1 MGSLAPVAL
10 GLLALAAPIIA
21 LYMLRMRRQE
31 RVVSSTLLWE
41 RAIRDVRANTPWQRL
56 RPNLLLL
63 LQLLALLALVVALA
77 RPFWL
82 GATPLGTNL
91 VVIVDVSGSMGATD
105 VAPSRL
111 ERAKDEIRKLIDSL
125 PANGQM
131 TIIAAGSGAEV
142 VQPATD
148 SRAALRDAVDN
159 LRGKT
164 GATDFTEALALATPA
179 AERLPDTAVVIVG
192 DGAFAPPA
200 SLDLRAPLRFIRVGE
215 RAENLGITAAATR
228 RATSG
233 AELFVRVQNFGAI
246 EKKTLLSIYDGETLI
261 EARSLTVPS
270 GGEAGATIGL
280 PPAVGLLRAELD
292 AQDDLAL
299 DNRVWV
305 RPGGNKGRVL
315 ITSAGPN
322 TFLERGLAL
331 QPNIVVEQAQGS
343 STPAGG
349 GDYDLYVFD
358 GVAPP
363 ADLRGPVLLI
373 NPPADN
379 GLVTVA
385 GGLTR
390 PVVTN
395 QLRDDPIM
403 KGVDLARIQIADAQA
418 LDRPDWARSLIDSN
432 DRSLLLAG
440 ETGGRRIAVLAFGLG
455 RSDLPLT
462 LAYPI
467 LLANLVGWLAPEA
480 GSGLP
485 ETISPGAVVSITPRS
500 GVDRVVVTDPN
511 GREQRLA
518 PSRGVVL
525 YNATDTLGA
534 HTVREFIG
542 DREIKRSVMTVNLLS
557 ADESSIAPQTPQLTS
572 AAQNTAGGGAIA
584 RARQEAWRPLLAIGL
599 LILAIEWWIF
609 YRGGW
614 RSLGTLTRDLFANRQ
629 SSIVNLKSL
638 VRNRR
643 RPAR

>member
-1 MGSLAPVAL
+1 MGTLAPLGL

-41 RAIRDVRANTPWQRL
+41 RAIRDVRANAPWQRL

-63 LQLLALLALVVALA
+63 LQLLALAALVVALA

-91 VVIVDVSGSMGATD
+91 VVIIDVSGSMAATD
-105 VAPSRL
+105 VQPSRL
-111 ERAKDEIRKLIDSL
+111 ERAKEEARKLIESL

-142 VQPATD
+142 LQPATANR
-148 SRAALRDAVDN
+148 SALRTAVDG
-159 LRGKT
+159 LHGKA

-179 AERLPDTAVVIVG
+179 AERLPDTTVVIVG
-192 DGAFAPPA
+192 DGGFAPPP
-200 SLDLRAPLRFIRVGE
+200 SLDLRAPLRFVRVGE
-215 RAENLGITAAATR
+215 RAENLAISAAAVR

-233 AELFVRVQNFGAI
+233 AELFVRVQNFGAV
-246 EKKTLLSIYDGETLI
+246 ERKTLLSVFDGDTLI
-261 EARSLTVPS
+261 EARALTVAAS
-270 GGEAGATIGL
+270 GEAGATIGL
-280 PPAVGLLRAELD
+280 PAAVGLLRAEID
-292 AQDDLAL
+292 AKDDLAL

-315 ITSAGPN
+315 ITSSGPN

-331 QPNIVVEQAQGS
+331 QPNLIVEQAQGGS

-349 GDYDLYVFD
+349 GDYDLYVYD

-363 ADLRGPVLLI
+363 KELRGPVLLI

-385 GGLTR
+385 GGLAR
-390 PVVTN
+390 PAVTT

-403 KGVDLARIQIADAQA
+403 KGVDLGKIQIADAVA
-418 LDRPDWARSLIDSN
+418 LDRPDWARTLAESSG
-432 DRSLLLAG
+432 RPLLLAG
-440 ETGGRRIAVLAFGLG
+440 ETGGRKVAVLAFGLG

-462 LAYPI
+462 VTYPI
-467 LLANLVGWLAPEA
+467 LLSNLVGWLAPDA

-485 ETISPGAVVSITPRS
+485 ESVRPGEIVTITPRA
-500 GVDRVVVTDPN
+500 GVDRVVVTDPTN
-511 GREQRLA
+511 REQRLV
-518 PSRGVVL
+518 PSRGVIL
-525 YNATDTLGA
+525 YSATDQPGTY
-534 HTVREFIG
+534 TVREFIG
-542 DREIKRSVMTVNLLS
+542 DREIKRSVLTVNLLS
-557 ADESSIAPQTPQLTS
+557 AEESNIAPQTPQLTS
-572 AAQNTAGGGAIA
+572 AAPNTGSGTTT
-584 RARQEAWRPLLAIGL
+584 RARQEAWRPLLAAGL

-614 RSLGTLTRDLFANRQ
+614 RSFGTITRDVLRDPRGPIRNLQ
-629 SSIVNLKSL
+629 SAI
-638 VRNRR
+638 RNRSGVSR
-643 RPAR
+643 

>member
-1 MGSLAPVAL
+1 MGTLAPIGL

-41 RAIRDVRANTPWQRL
+41 QAIRDVRANAPWQRL

-63 LQLLALLALVVALA
+63 LQLLALAALVFALA

-105 VAPSRL
+105 VEPSRL
-111 ERAKDEIRKLIDSL
+111 ERAKGEIRKLIDSL

-142 VQPATD
+142 LQPATD
-148 SRAALRDAVDN
+148 NRAALRVAVDG
-159 LRGKT
+159 LRGKA

-179 AERLPDTAVVIVG
+179 AERLPDTTVVIVG
-192 DGAFAPPA
+192 DGGFTPPA
-200 SLDLRAPLRFIRVGE
+200 SLDLRAPLQFIRVGE
-215 RAENLGITAAATR
+215 RSENLGITAAATR
-228 RATSG
+228 RAASG

-246 EKKTLLSIYDGETLI
+246 EKKTLLSIFDGDTLI
-261 EARSLTVPS
+261 EARALTVPS
-270 GGEAGATIGL
+270 GSEAGATIAL
-280 PPAVGLLRAELD
+280 PPAVGLLRAEID
-292 AQDDLAL
+292 AQDDLAI

-315 ITSAGPN
+315 VTSAGPN

-343 STPAGG
+343 SGTPSGG

-363 ADLRGPVLLI
+363 PELRGPVLLI

-390 PVVTN
+390 PVVTG

-403 KGVDLARIQIADAQA
+403 RGVDLGKIQIADC
-418 LDRPDWARSLIDSN
+418 PG
-432 DRSLLLAG
+432 DRSPRLGTRAG
-440 ETGGRRIAVLAFGLG
+440 RVG
-455 RSDLPLT
+455 RS
-462 LAYPI
+462 AV
-467 LLANLVGWLAPEA
+467 AA
-480 GSGLP
+480 G
-485 ETISPGAVVSITPRS
+485 R
-500 GVDRVVVTDPN
+500 
-511 GREQRLA
+511 
-518 PSRGVVL
+518 
-525 YNATDTLGA
+525 
-534 HTVREFIG
+534 
-542 DREIKRSVMTVNLLS
+542 
-557 ADESSIAPQTPQLTS
+557 
-572 AAQNTAGGGAIA
+572 
-584 RARQEAWRPLLAIGL
+584 
-599 LILAIEWWIF
+599 
-609 YRGGW
+609 
-614 RSLGTLTRDLFANRQ
+614 
-629 SSIVNLKSL
+629 
-638 VRNRR
+638 
-643 RPAR
+643 